1 MRTSVGT
8 LATKGPIFEN
18 VPTVLRK
25 PSPTI
30 RIVRVSFVVASCL
43 TGMPVFAADEGAGLP
58 DRERLA
64 MWAFVLIAGAAGIA
78 IGWFAGHHGTR
89 RLRTAGF
96 KVPMLRF
103 NSRGQVTSWNAAA
116 DELAKSSGLP
126 NPQALAPEDAA
137 AVVTACLSG
146 KGEPTHEWSAGNSWF
161 SATLEPLGGGV
172 QMLLTDI
179 TVRHQLSDEIARMR
193 EETVANARLTS
204 DYVSNIS
211 HDIRVPMSGV
221 IGLGRLL
228 LETDLN
234 PEQQELSRTLIESAE
249 NAVTLA
255 DELLDLAKIEAGKLE
270 IEVRPMEL
278 ASLVEDT
285 LRSQSARAAEKHIDL
300 FCDIDSSLPGMINA
314 DPVRVRQVLA
324 NLVSN
329 GLKFTQRGEIVVSV
343 SSSSNADG
351 TFDLKFAVRDTGIGI
366 PEEKRDRLFKAFN
379 QADSST
385 YKMHGG
391 TGLGLVTSRQLAE
404 LMGGKLWFESE
415 PNRGST
421 FFFTLPLHAVMNA
434 VPPAWTLDQPQLQG
448 QTVLVVEDNP
458 RLLNLLGTLMTR
470 WSMNVLAFRTTSEA
484 SAWLDRPSGQKSAVR
499 VALVDLDLPEL
510 AAFPLLHR
518 LAGIP
523 GEPIRMMG
531 MAFEPQARSRSTVSI
546 ELLLKPVCPST
557 LLDHLRRPVRD
568 AVVAGKKEAVPAA
581 SSSEKKAPVVLVA
594 DDDPV
599 NRRVVRNYLER
610 LGCVVTTVSDG
621 SEAFKRY
628 EDGRF
633 DIVFLDLMMPG
644 MDGFAVTR
652 AIRNNEATISHN
664 PDQRRQ
670 PIIALTAKAM
680 AGDSAASLAAGF
692 DEHLTKPVSEQ
703 NFRDVLEKFAGYSHE
718 RPAPARMPRLAA
730 LQAPAI
736 DDGIVDRARLS
747 ELGSGDPAAIADIA
761 RMYFERVAK
770 LAPEITSA
778 LVSARTEDARRHA
791 HTGAGSSSTAGM
803 VKASKAFRTLEDAI
817 GRGELASADKL
828 LVDALEAVEECRK
841 AMQPLLRTVPPPPM
855 EKTH

>member
-1 MRTSVGT
+1 
-8 LATKGPIFEN
+8 
-18 VPTVLRK
+18 
-25 PSPTI
+25 
-30 RIVRVSFVVASCL
+30 
-43 TGMPVFAADEGAGLP
+43 
-58 DRERLA
+58 
-64 MWAFVLIAGAAGIA
+64 MWAFVLVAGAAGIA

-89 RLRTAGF
+89 KLRVAGF
-96 KVPMLRF
+96 KVPMLRL
-103 NSRGQVTSWNAAA
+103 NASGQVVAWNAAA
-116 DELAKSSGLP
+116 EELAKASGLTD
-126 NPQALAPEDAA
+126 PQSLAPEDAA
-137 AVVTACLSG
+137 AVMAACLAG
-146 KGEPTHEWSAGNSWF
+146 KGGPTHEWPAGNRWF
-161 SATLEPLGGGV
+161 SGTLEPLGGNV
-172 QMLLTDI
+172 QMLLSDI
-179 TVRHQLSDEIARMR
+179 TERQQLAEEIARVR
-193 EETVANARLTS
+193 DESVANSRVTS
-204 DYVSNIS
+204 EFVSNIS

-221 IGLGRLL
+221 IGLGKLL

-234 PEQQELSRTLIESAE
+234 PEQQELSRTLVESAE

-300 FCDIDSSLPGMINA
+300 FAEIDTSLPGMIHA

-329 GLKFTQRGEIVVSV
+329 SLKFTQRGEIVVSV
-343 SSSSNADG
+343 TTTANAVG
-351 TFDLKFAVRDTGIGI
+351 EFELRFAVRDTGIGI

-404 LMGGKLWFESE
+404 LMNGRLWFESE

-421 FFFTLPLHAVMNA
+421 FFFTLPLKPVTNS

-448 QTVLVVEDNP
+448 QTAIIVEDNP
-458 RLLNLLGTLMTR
+458 RLLNVINSVMTR
-470 WSMNVLAFRTTSEA
+470 WGMNVVAFRTTSEA
-484 SAWLDRPSGQKSAVR
+484 STWLDRSAGQQSPSRFAI
-499 VALVDLDLPEL
+499 VDLDLPEL
-510 AAFPLLHR
+510 AAFPLLQR
-518 LAGIP
+518 LAGMP
-523 GEPIRMMG
+523 GEPVRLLG
-531 MAFEPQARSRSTVSI
+531 MAFEPQARSRSNVPI

-557 LLDHLRRPVRD
+557 LLDHLRRPARAATGV
-568 AVVAGKKEAVPAA
+568 GKKESASAAGAAAA
-581 SSSEKKAPVVLVA
+581 SKSPVVLVA

-621 SEAFKRY
+621 LEAFKRY
-628 EDGRF
+628 EAGHF

-652 AIRNNEATISHN
+652 AIRGSEAAT
-664 PDQRRQ
+664 PRDPAKRRQ

-680 AGDSAASLAAGF
+680 AGDSNASLAAGF
-692 DEHLTKPVSEQ
+692 DAHLTKPVSEQ
-703 NFRDVLEKFAGYSHE
+703 NFRDVLEKFAGYAHE

-730 LQAPAI
+730 LQAPVV
-736 DDGIVDRARLS
+736 DDGIVDRTRLS
-747 ELGSGDPAAIADIA
+747 ELGSGDPGAIADIA
-761 RMYFERVAK
+761 RMYFERVAH
-770 LAPEITSA
+770 LTPEITAA
-778 LVSARTEDARRHA
+778 LVSARTEDAKRHA

-803 VKASKAFRTLEDAI
+803 IAASKAFRALEDAI

-828 LVDALEAVEECRK
+828 LAAALEAVEECRR
-841 AMQPLLRTVPPPPM
+841 AMQPLLRAVPTPPSA
-855 EKTH
+855 EKAL